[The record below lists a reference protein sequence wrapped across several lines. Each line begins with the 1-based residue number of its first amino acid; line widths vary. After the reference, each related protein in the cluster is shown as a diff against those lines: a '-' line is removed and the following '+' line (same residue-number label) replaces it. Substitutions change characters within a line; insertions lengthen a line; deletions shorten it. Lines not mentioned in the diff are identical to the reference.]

1 MTSGSGT
8 KDDQGKV
15 ELALIPPEA
24 LVLIGEVFTYGAKK
38 YSPDN
43 WRNGMSWRRMASAA
57 LRHYMAW
64 LRGEQNDA
72 ESGLPHLAHLGCC
85 VMMLLTWD
93 QNRQV
98 WGKHDDRWKAPSGGD
113 ELEVGDHENPTHSS
127 VAVNHPVL
135 STVGGRHVITDRSVD
150 EAR

>member
-1 MTSGSGT
+1 MTSGAGT
-8 KDDQGKV
+8 KDDRGKA

-24 LVLIGEVFTYGAKK
+24 LVAIGEVFTYGAKK

-85 VMMLLTWD
+85 IMMLLTWD

-98 WGKHDDRWKAPSGGD
+98 WGQHDDRWKPPSGSD
-113 ELEVGDHENPTHSS
+113 ELEVGDHEKTPDPRVTIDDS
-127 VAVNHPVL
+127 VLRTIARGQVVPR
-135 STVGGRHVITDRSVD
+135 GFVD